1 MWYKPLVI
9 LYHKLRPVRVTGKG
23 NKVVLKSRLKSCDIR
38 IIGNGNKIFIDEG
51 CSITGALFY
60 IVGNNSEIHIG
71 KNVRLHPGCHV
82 NAQSGSK
89 LVVGDRT
96 TMRKVTF
103 DLSGANITIGRQCMF
118 SFDIR
123 VVNHDGHRIFDTSDT
138 SKVINAPKDIILSD
152 HVWVGRGATILKGS
166 RIGSD
171 SIVGLNS
178 VVARN
183 VPDNV
188 VVAGNP
194 ARIVKE
200 NVTWDF

>member
-1 MWYKPLVI
+1 MWIEPFVT

-23 NKVVLKSRLKSCDIR
+23 NSVVLKSRLKRCDIR
-38 IIGNGNKIFIDEG
+38 IIGDDNKIFVDEG
-51 CSITGALFY
+51 CSITGASFY

-82 NAQSGSK
+82 SALSGSK
-89 LVVGDRT
+89 LIVGDRT
-96 TMRKVTF
+96 TMRKVIF
-103 DLSGANITIGRQCMF
+103 DLSGASITVGRQCMF
-118 SFDIR
+118 SFDVR
-123 VVNHDGHRIFDTSDT
+123 VVNHDGHRIFDKSDR
-138 SKVINAPKDIILSD
+138 SKIINAPRDITLSD

-166 RIGSD
+166 RIGSN

-178 VVARN
+178 VVAKN

-200 NVTWDF
+200 NITWDY